1 MTRLL
6 VPRPMSHHQA
16 PVSSPGHSS
25 EFETVD
31 PAPLAPET
39 TVPELEH
46 RLFNTDLTMFQ
57 RYRALFSL
65 RHIGADGGDATKAEA
80 IRVIARA
87 MSEPDSAL
95 IRHEAAYVLGQMQ
108 GSKAIPYLVKQLET
122 DPNPMVRHEAAEALG
137 NMWDAIETVEP
148 ILRRFMKEDPAREVR
163 ESCEVALDN
172 IAYLRDPTQF
182 D

>member
-1 MTRLL
+1 MK
-6 VPRPMSHHQA
+6 SE
-16 PVSSPGHSS
+16 GHSS

-39 TVPELEH
+39 TVHELEA
-46 RLFNTDLTMFQ
+46 RLFSPALTMFQ

-65 RHIGADGGDATKAEA
+65 RHIGGPDA

-87 MSEPDSAL
+87 MTEPASAL
-95 IRHEAAYVLGQMQ
+95 IRHEAAYVLGQLQ
-108 GSKAIPYLVKQLET
+108 GTGAIPHLVKQLED
-122 DPNPMVRHEAAEALG
+122 DPSPMVRHEAAEALG
-137 NMWDAIETVEP
+137 NMWDAVDQVEP
-148 ILRRFMKEDPAREVR
+148 ILRRFSKTDPAQEVR

-172 IAYLRDPTQF
+172 LAYLRDPTQF

>member
-1 MTRLL
+1 
-6 VPRPMSHHQA
+6 MSHQA
-16 PVSSPGHSS
+16 PASSPGHSS

-46 RLFNTDLTMFQ
+46 RLFNTHLTMFQ

-65 RHIGADGGDATKAEA
+65 RHIGGDEA

-108 GSKAIPYLVKQLET
+108 GSKAIPYLVKQMEQ

-137 NMWDAIETVEP
+137 NMWDALETVEP
-148 ILRRFMKEDPAREVR
+148 ILRRFMREDPAREVR

-172 IAYLRDPTQF
+172 IAYLRDPAQF

>member
-1 MTRLL
+1 MD
-6 VPRPMSHHQA
+6 
-16 PVSSPGHSS
+16 SPGHSS

-31 PAPLAPET
+31 PAPMAPET
-39 TVPELEH
+39 TVPELEA
-46 RLFNTDLTMFQ
+46 RLFNGDITMFQ

-65 RHIGADGGDATKAEA
+65 RHIGGDDA

-87 MSEPDSAL
+87 MTEPDSAL

-108 GSKAIPYLVKQLET
+108 GSKAIPYLVRQMER

-137 NMWDAIETVEP
+137 NMWDAIKDVEP
-148 ILRRFMKEDPAREVR
+148 ILRRFAKEDPAQEVR

-172 IAYLRDPTQF
+172 IAYLRDPKQF

>member
-1 MTRLL
+1 M
-6 VPRPMSHHQA
+6 QA
-16 PVSSPGHSS
+16 PTHSS

-31 PAPLAPET
+31 PAPLAPEQ
-39 TVPELEH
+39 TVPELEA
-46 RLFNTDLTMFQ
+46 RLFDRSRTMFQ

-65 RHIGADGGDATKAEA
+65 RHIGDEAA

-87 MSEPDSAL
+87 MFEDDSAL
-95 IRHEAAYVLGQMQ
+95 IRHEAAYVLGQLQ
-108 GSKAIPYLVKQLET
+108 GARAIPFLIRQLES
-122 DPNPMVRHEAAEALG
+122 DPSPMVRHEAAEALG
-137 NMWDAIETVEP
+137 NMWDATELTIP
-148 ILRRFMKEDPAREVR
+148 ILKRFAASDPAREVR

>member
-1 MTRLL
+1 MGRPCAAGLNLKTRCDL
-6 VPRPMSHHQA
+6 A
-16 PVSSPGHSS
+16 PSMHSS

-39 TVPELEH
+39 TVPALEA
-46 RLFNTDLTMFQ
+46 RLFNQELSLFE

-65 RHIGADGGDATKAEA
+65 RHIGDEAA

-87 MSEPDSAL
+87 MFEDDSAL
-95 IRHEAAYVLGQMQ
+95 IRHEAAYVLGQLQ
-108 GSKAIPYLVKQLET
+108 GARAIPFLTRQLRD
-122 DPNPMVRHEAAEALG
+122 DPSPMVRHEAAEALG
-137 NMWDAIETVEP
+137 NMWDATETVIPVLE
-148 ILRRFMKEDPAREVR
+148 RARKDDPAREVR

-172 IAYLRDPTQF
+172 IAYLKDPTQF

>member
-1 MTRLL
+1 M
-6 VPRPMSHHQA
+6 H
-16 PVSSPGHSS
+16 SPGHSS

-39 TVPELEH
+39 TVPELEL
-46 RLFNTDLTMFQ
+46 RLFNGELTMFQ
-57 RYRALFSL
+57 RYRAIFSL
-65 RHIGADGGDATKAEA
+65 RHIGGPEA

-87 MSEPDSAL
+87 MTEPDSAL

-108 GSKAIPYLVKQLET
+108 GTKAIPHLVRQMES
-122 DPNPMVRHEAAEALG
+122 DPSPMVRHEAAEALG
-137 NMWDAIETVEP
+137 NMWDAVHEVEP
-148 ILRRFMKEDPAREVR
+148 ILKRFMLSDPAREVR

-172 IAYLRDPTQF
+172 LAYLRDPRQF

>member
-1 MTRLL
+1 M
-6 VPRPMSHHQA
+6 Q
-16 PVSSPGHSS
+16 SPGHSS

-39 TVPELEH
+39 TVPELEA
-46 RLFNTDLTMFQ
+46 RLFNADITMFQ

-65 RHIGADGGDATKAEA
+65 RHLGGDEA

-87 MSEPDSAL
+87 MTEPESAL

-108 GSKAIPYLVKQLET
+108 GSKAIPYLVQQLER
-122 DPNPMVRHEAAEALG
+122 DPSPMVRHEAAEALG
-137 NMWDAIETVEP
+137 NMWDAIHVVEP
-148 ILRRFMKEDPAREVR
+148 ILKRFAREDPAQEVR

-172 IAYLRDPTQF
+172 LAYLNDPAQF

>member
-1 MTRLL
+1 
-6 VPRPMSHHQA
+6 MSHHSA
-16 PVSSPGHSS
+16 GHAN

-39 TVPELEH
+39 TVPELEA
-46 RLFNTDLTMFQ
+46 RLFNDGLTMFQ

-65 RHIGADGGDATKAEA
+65 RHVGGEDA

-87 MSEPDSAL
+87 MTEPDSAL

-108 GSKAIPYLVKQLET
+108 GAAAIPFLVKQLEA
-122 DPNPMVRHEAAEALG
+122 DPSAMVRHEAAEALG
-137 NMWDAIETVEP
+137 NMWDAQETVIP
-148 ILRRFMKEDPAREVR
+148 ILERFKETDPAREVR

-172 IAYLRDPTQF
+172 LAYLRDPTQF

>member
-1 MTRLL
+1 M
-6 VPRPMSHHQA
+6 HAQKE
-16 PVSSPGHSS
+16 SPGHSS

-46 RLFNTDLTMFQ
+46 RLFNEQLTMFQ

-65 RHIGADGGDATKAEA
+65 RHIGGDDA

-108 GSKAIPYLVKQLET
+108 GSKAIPFLVKQLED
-122 DPNPMVRHEAAEALG
+122 DPSPMVRHEAAEALG
-137 NMWDAIETVEP
+137 NMWDATETVIP
-148 ILRRFMKEDPAREVR
+148 ILKRFQNEDPAQEVR

-172 IAYLRDPTQF
+172 IAYLKDPTQF

>member
-1 MTRLL
+1 MHAEKD
-6 VPRPMSHHQA
+6 S
-16 PVSSPGHSS
+16 GHSS

-39 TVPELEH
+39 TVPALEA
-46 RLFNTDLTMFQ
+46 RLFNPALTMFQ

-65 RHIGADGGDATKAEA
+65 RHIGDEES

-87 MSEPDSAL
+87 MFEDDSAL

-108 GSKAIPYLVKQLET
+108 GAKAIPYLVRQMEQ

-137 NMWDAIETVEP
+137 NMWDATEKTIPV
-148 ILRRFMKEDPAREVR
+148 LRRFAKEDPAREVR

-172 IAYLRDPTQF
+172 IEYLRDPKQF

>member
-1 MTRLL
+1 MGRRADMHTHAG
-6 VPRPMSHHQA
+6 SA
-16 PVSSPGHSS
+16 GHSADY
-25 EFETVD
+25 ETVD

-39 TVPELEH
+39 TVPELEA
-46 RLFNTDLTMFQ
+46 RLFDTKRTMFE

-65 RHIGADGGDATKAEA
+65 RHLGGEDA

-87 MSEPDSAL
+87 MVEPDSAL

-108 GSKAIPYLVKQLET
+108 GTAAIPYLEKQLRS
-122 DPNPMVRHEAAEALG
+122 DPSPMVRHEAAEALG
-137 NMWDAIETVEP
+137 NMWDALDQVIP
-148 ILRRFMKEDPAREVR
+148 ILERAKVEDAAQEVR

-172 IAYLRDPTQF
+172 LAYLRDPSQF

>member
-1 MTRLL
+1 MH
-6 VPRPMSHHQA
+6 SGK
-16 PVSSPGHSS
+16 SSPGHSS

-39 TVPELEH
+39 TVPELEA
-46 RLFNTDLTMFQ
+46 RLFNPGLTMFQ

-65 RHIGADGGDATKAEA
+65 RHIGGEDA

-87 MSEPDSAL
+87 MSEPESAL
-95 IRHEAAYVLGQMQ
+95 IRHEAAYVLGQLQ
-108 GSKAIPYLVKQLET
+108 GSKAIPYLVAQMER

-137 NMWDAIETVEP
+137 NMWDSIDAVVP
-148 ILRRFMKEDPAREVR
+148 ILERFAKEDPATEVR

>member
-1 MTRLL
+1 M
-6 VPRPMSHHQA
+6 HEQ
-16 PVSSPGHSS
+16 GHSS

-39 TVPELEH
+39 DVPSLEA
-46 RLFNTDLTMFQ
+46 RLFDTKRTMFE

-65 RHIGADGGDATKAEA
+65 RHIGGDDA

-87 MSEPDSAL
+87 MIEPESAL
-95 IRHEAAYVLGQMQ
+95 IRHEAAYVLGQLQ
-108 GSKAIPYLVKQLET
+108 GNAAIPYLHKQLQN

-137 NMWDAIETVEP
+137 NMWDALDQVIP
-148 ILRRFMKEDPAREVR
+148 ILEHAKIHDKAAEVR

-172 IAYLRDPTQF
+172 LAYLRDPTQF